1 MSLLPGLGGE
11 SKTGEELSYVPCC
24 GILSAE
30 QTEARMTHRLHSNGD
45 EADRTWEL
53 RSDIW
58 DF

>member
-1 MSLLPGLGGE
+1 M
-11 SKTGEELSYVPCC
+11 PCC